1 MDGGHL
7 KMSLKERTRMTIFS
21 RVKDMRMSI
30 KEASELLGISYRQAL
45 RIWHRYSEEGDEGL
59 IHRSRGKPSNRRKP
73 LETRDAILSVYKD
86 KYDKFGPTLAAEK
99 LLERDQYLIDHETL
113 RRWLLT
119 EGLWKKRRK
128 RPRHRKHRERKAH
141 FGELVQMDGSHH
153 RWFGEETQGCLM
165 NMVDDATGTSMILM
179 REEETTEAAMRL
191 LWLWI
196 ERYGI
201 PKALY
206 VDRKN
211 VYLTDRVPTLEEELS
226 GKVPMTQFGKA
237 CKKLNIE
244 LIPAYSPQAKG
255 RVERNHGVHQDRL
268 VKELR
273 LAGIRDI
280 GLTNEFLPAYVD
292 SINAK
297 FVVHPHSSVDFHR
310 PVLQGLDLRQVF
322 CFEETR
328 TISNDWVIR
337 YRNCLFQINPQ
348 SNLPPARQKVVVQEY
363 LDGSIH
369 LVYRDREV
377 TFKEIRKRPSDIT
390 YSETSMSKP
399 SKTCVPSPDH
409 PWRRFNLATKP
420 VRQTAPTGVR

>member
-7 KMSLKERTRMTIFS
+7 KMSLKERTRITIFS

-45 RIWHRYSEEGDEGL
+45 RIWHRYCEEGDEGL
-59 IHRSRGKPSNRRKP
+59 VHRSRGKPSNRRKT
-73 LETRDAILSVYKD
+73 LETRDAILSVYKEQ
-86 KYDKFGPTLAAEK
+86 YDEFGPTLAAEK
-99 LLERDQYLIDHETL
+99 LLERDGYLIDHETL

-128 RPRHRKHRERKAH
+128 RPRHRKQRERKAR

-153 RWFGEETQGCLM
+153 RWFGDGAQECLM
-165 NMVDDATGTSMILM
+165 SMVDDATGINMALM

-191 LWLWI
+191 LWNWI
-196 ERYGI
+196 EKYGI

-211 VYLTDRVPTLEEELS
+211 VYLTDRVPTLEEQLS
-226 GKVPMTQFGKA
+226 GEIPMTQFGQA
-237 CKKLNIE
+237 CKKLNIG

-255 RVERNHGVHQDRL
+255 RVERKHGVHQDRL

-273 LAGIRDI
+273 LADIRDI
-280 GLTNEFLPAYVD
+280 GMANELLPTYID

-297 FVVHPHSSVDFHR
+297 FAVLPHSSVDFHR
-310 PVLQGLDLRQVF
+310 SVPQGLDLTQVF

-328 TISNDWVIR
+328 MISNDWVVR
-337 YRNCLFQINPQ
+337 YRNRLFQINSQ
-348 SNLPPARQKVVVQEY
+348 SNLPPARQKVIVQEY

-369 LVYRDREV
+369 LVYRDRKV
-377 TFKEIRKRPSDIT
+377 TFKEIRKRSPEIPTED
-390 YSETSMSKP
+390 TSTNKSI
-399 SKTCVPSPDH
+399 KTCVPSPDH
-409 PWRRFNLATKP
+409 PWRRFNLSTNPNRQFA
-420 VRQTAPTGVR
+420 VR